1 MKLFYSPGACSLAPH
16 IVMAE
21 LNMAYEIEAV
31 DLRAKK
37 TATGADFKAINVK
50 GSVPA
55 LKLESGDVLT
65 EGAVISQYL
74 ADQKPESGLFAKFGT
89 LERVRTQE
97 MLNFIATDLHKNFTP
112 LFVTSMISKTPET
125 QTDVTSFYK
134 GAILHKLAFVSEKL
148 GTNDYIMGKDFT
160 IADAYL
166 FTVVN
171 WAKIKE
177 IDYSQFANL
186 TNYMTRVASRPAV
199 QKAMREEGLI
209 K

>member
-21 LNMAYEIEAV
+21 LNMAYEIESV

-37 TATGADFKAINVK
+37 TATGADFKTINVK

-74 ADQKPESGLFAKFGT
+74 ADQKPESTLFAKFGSF
-89 LERVRTQE
+89 ERYRMQE

-112 LFVTSMISKTPET
+112 LWITGMIS
-125 QTDVTSFYK
+125 QSADAQNDVVAFYK
-134 GAILHKLAFVSEKL
+134 GALSAKIGFVAEKL
-148 GTNDYIMGKDFT
+148 GNNDYIMGKDFT
-160 IADAYL
+160 IVDAYL
-166 FTVVN
+166 FTVMN
-171 WAKIKE
+171 WAKMKE
-177 IDYSQFANL
+177 IDYSKHTNL
-186 TNYMTRVASRPAV
+186 VNYMNRVATRPAV
-199 QKAMREEGLI
+199 QKAMKEEGLI

>member
-16 IVMAE
+16 IVMSE

-37 TATGADFKAINVK
+37 TATGADFKAINHK

-55 LKLESGDVLT
+55 LKLDSGDVLT

-74 ADQKPESGLFAKFGT
+74 ADQKEGQLFGKFGT
-89 LERVRTQE
+89 MERVRVQE
-97 MLNFIATDLHKNFTP
+97 MLNFVATDLHKNFSP
-112 LFVTSMISKTPET
+112 FWAVGMMT
-125 QTDVTSFYK
+125 QSTEAQAEVVKFYK
-134 GAILHKLAFVSEKL
+134 GVLSAKFAFVSEKL
-148 GTNDYIMGKDFT
+148 GTNDYITGNDFT

-166 FTVVN
+166 FTVMS

-177 IDYSQFANL
+177 VDYSQHTNL
-186 TNYMTRVASRPAV
+186 VNYMTRVASRPAV